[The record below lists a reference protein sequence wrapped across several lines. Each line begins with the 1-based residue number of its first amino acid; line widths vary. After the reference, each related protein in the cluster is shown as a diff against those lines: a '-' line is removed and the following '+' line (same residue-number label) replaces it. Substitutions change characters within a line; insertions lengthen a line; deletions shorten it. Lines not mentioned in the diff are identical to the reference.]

1 MPRSTCSA
9 RSQAVTYG
17 AAWGDEEQKRA
28 WLPRLTS
35 GEAVGCFG
43 LTEPGTGSDAA
54 NLATRAVRDD
64 GGTSRSSGA
73 ESGGGY
79 VLDGTKMFI
88 TNGTWADL
96 VLLFAR
102 TGGAPGRQGIGAFL
116 VPADSPGLERREI
129 HGKLGLRG
137 QATAELVLDGV
148 RVPAAAMLGPEGRAS
163 RSRCLTRPY
172 GAYAHGEA
180 PDPRRALSACSA
192 ARYGVRSVRGG
203 SLAGRGAGCAMGAA
217 AERAKEENE
226 EWAGVTPDA
235 ARRLVSAAV
244 EAFAERGYHATT
256 TRDIAGRAGMSPAAL
271 YIHYKTKEELLY
283 RISGIGH
290 EKALRIMGAA
300 AEAGGSA
307 SERLRDAVRTFARWH
322 AEHHTTARVI
332 QYELQALSPGH
343 YTEIAGLRRRTD
355 RLLRQIIQDGADSGE
370 FRADDVPGTTLAVL
384 SLCVDVA
391 RWFTADGPRTPDEV
405 GTLYADLV
413 LRMVGAPTA

>member
-1 MPRSTCSA
+1 
-9 RSQAVTYG
+9 
-17 AAWGDEEQKRA
+17 
-28 WLPRLTS
+28 
-35 GEAVGCFG
+35 
-43 LTEPGTGSDAA
+43 
-54 NLATRAVRDD
+54 
-64 GGTSRSSGA
+64 
-73 ESGGGY
+73 
-79 VLDGTKMFI
+79 
-88 TNGTWADL
+88 
-96 VLLFAR
+96 
-102 TGGAPGRQGIGAFL
+102 
-116 VPADSPGLERREI
+116 
-129 HGKLGLRG
+129 
-137 QATAELVLDGV
+137 
-148 RVPAAAMLGPEGRAS
+148 
-163 RSRCLTRPY
+163 
-172 GAYAHGEA
+172 
-180 PDPRRALSACSA
+180 
-192 ARYGVRSVRGG
+192 
-203 SLAGRGAGCAMGAA
+203 MGAA

-307 SERLRDAVRTFARWH
+307 TERLRDAVRTFARWH

-332 QYELQALSPGH
+332 QYELQALSPEH
-343 YTEIAGLRRRTD
+343 YTEITGLRRRTD

-391 RWFTADGPRTPDEV
+391 RWFTSDGPRTPDEV

-413 LRMVGAPTA
+413 LRMVGASPVA